1 MSASKK
7 IKYIYNEEGKK
18 TDVLIPMSQYKQM
31 MEELEDLEDLR
42 AVEEAKS
49 YKGKTL
55 TLAEM
60 KKRHLKKN
68 V

>member
-7 IKYIYNEEGKK
+7 IKFLYNEQGKK
-18 TDVLIPMSQYKQM
+18 TDVVIPMSQYEQM

-42 AVEEAKS
+42 AIEESKLCKEKAIPFE
-49 YKGKTL
+49 
-55 TLAEM
+55 EM